1 MKSGQGSGGTP
12 HSVRMIKKPFSRMRG
27 KYRG

>member
-12 HSVRMIKKPFSRMRG
+12 RGVRMIRKPFSRMRG

>member
-12 HSVRMIKKPFSRMRG
+12 RGVRKNRKPFSRMRG